1 MVRWPITVV
10 AVCLLITQ
18 ELYVSPLELRDSLI
32 PVTDKANTS
41 LSVELMPMVG
51 SGDRD
56 WDPVYN
62 VFVLVNNSK
71 PVENTDTVLLT
82 CNASGSVQSR
92 KWLKNSRDVQF
103 NSRTLLSSDNVTLT
117 IVNVNRNDSGKYQC
131 RASNNFSSDSGHTI
145 LRINYG
151 PENVSIT
158 PSGRI
163 QVEVGKM
170 LTLRC
175 SAVSTPPAQYRWY
188 NGSRLL
194 NTGQVYNIDSLSRN
208 NSGNYTCQ
216 AKNIITKESRNVTVQ
231 AIIQGQ
237 LTDSRELSDGVIVA
251 IVISVLL
258 SLGLISGISAWMIT
272 RKKDEN
278 EAQTQGQHERNV
290 SQTANEYCN
299 VLVENSAATYENI
312 PRIKKDSDT
321 NLPDGNPFYLELQ
334 P

>member
-18 ELYVSPLELRDSLI
+18 ELYVSSLELRDSLI
-32 PVTDKANTS
+32 PVTVRVNTS
-41 LSVELMPMVG
+41 LSAELMPMVG
-51 SGDRD
+51 SGDGD
-56 WDPVYN
+56 
-62 VFVLVNNSK
+62 L
-71 PVENTDTVLLT
+71 
-82 CNASGSVQSR
+82 GSVQSR
-92 KWLKNSRDVQF
+92 KWLKNSRDIQF

-117 IVNVNRNDSGKYQC
+117 IVNVNRNDSGIYHCQ
-131 RASNNFSSDSGHTI
+131 ASNNFSSDSGHTI

-158 PSGRI
+158 PSGLI

-175 SAVSTPPAQYRWY
+175 SAVSIPPARYRWY

-194 NTGQVYNIDSLSRN
+194 NTGQVSNIDSLSRN

-216 AKNIITKESRNVTVQ
+216 AKNIINKESRNVTVQ
-231 AIIQGQ
+231 VIVQGK
-237 LTDSRELSDGVIVA
+237 LTGSTELSDGVIVA
-251 IVISVLL
+251 IVTAVLL
-258 SLGLISGISAWMIT
+258 SLGLISGISAWMIK

-278 EAQTQGQHERNV
+278 EAQTQGQHERNF
-290 SQTANEYCN
+290 SQTANEYCT
-299 VLVENSAATYENI
+299 VLDENSAAIYENI
-312 PRIKKDSDT
+312 PRTEKESDT
-321 NLPDGNPFYLELQ
+321 NLPDGNAFYLELQ